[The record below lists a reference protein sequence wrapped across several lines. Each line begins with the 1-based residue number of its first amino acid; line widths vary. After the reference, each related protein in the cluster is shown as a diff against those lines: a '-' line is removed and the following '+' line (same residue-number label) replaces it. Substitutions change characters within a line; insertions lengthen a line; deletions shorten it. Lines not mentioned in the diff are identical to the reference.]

1 MNCSRASLPEPKKGE
16 IDFKN
21 LALLKAVA
29 MKNACK
35 SFEMIQIYQ
44 VFARH
49 KS

>member
-29 MKNACK
+29 MKIFRNDSNLPSFCK
-35 SFEMIQIYQ
+35 T
-44 VFARH
+44 
-49 KS
+49 